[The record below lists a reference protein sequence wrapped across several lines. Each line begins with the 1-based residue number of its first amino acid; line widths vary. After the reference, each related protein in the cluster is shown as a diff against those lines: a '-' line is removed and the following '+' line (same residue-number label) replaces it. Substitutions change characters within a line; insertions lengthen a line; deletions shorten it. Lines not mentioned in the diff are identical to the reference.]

1 VSQLPE
7 ESEVKQRKL
16 GAPGASPL
24 GTGERLANLDETTFI
39 SGSGLNK
46 YKIWVPQVQILG

>member
-7 ESEVKQRKL
+7 ESEVKQLKL

-24 GTGERLANLDETTFI
+24 GTGERLANLDETMFI